1 MYILIYLVGDIK
13 RITCVST
20 EVLAFQKGK
29 TALRIVAG
37 WYYFSFLF
45 KILAHEK
52 DIWKEKQKGCRG
64 KGGAN
69 KVILPRHKTNKVI

>member
-1 MYILIYLVGDIK
+1 MLRSWNTEKMRKWDAEIFRDIFGAK
-13 RITCVST
+13 IQIFEMKKNLGS
-20 EVLAFQKGK
+20 L
-29 TALRIVAG
+29 
-37 WYYFSFLF
+37 LF

-52 DIWKEKQKGCRG
+52 DIWKEEQKGCRG

>member
-1 MYILIYLVGDIK
+1 MLKYSDFFGAKIQIFEMRKKL
-13 RITCVST
+13 
-20 EVLAFQKGK
+20 EFA
-29 TALRIVAG
+29 
-37 WYYFSFLF
+37 SFF

>member
-1 MYILIYLVGDIK
+1 MRKKL
-13 RITCVST
+13 
-20 EVLAFQKGK
+20 EFA
-29 TALRIVAG
+29 
-37 WYYFSFLF
+37 SFF